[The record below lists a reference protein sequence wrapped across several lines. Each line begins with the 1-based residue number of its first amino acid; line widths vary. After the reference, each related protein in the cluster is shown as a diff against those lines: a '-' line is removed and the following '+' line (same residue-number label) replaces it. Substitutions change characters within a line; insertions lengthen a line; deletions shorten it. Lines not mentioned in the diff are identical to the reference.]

1 MTTTKQVLSALIKQE
16 SDLDIK
22 AILENIDTQ
31 IDQIDANLGIESK
44 LNLIKVIIADSNLQG
59 SPHSKTLMDAWNF
72 DFIKYVTNAKRSSYE
87 IDETQF
93 KTQYKFS
100 SPEEKAIF
108 TRFAGNKSHHKTN
121 KYMLHLITTKKMQY
135 KTPDN
140 KYLINIDNPHIKER
154 FDEIT
159 NFEFCVVDKDFLA
172 RNELSKT
179 TNVGKRYL
187 YYVSKEDFDMSTKE
201 SWKVHTQSK
210 VHPGYTVFKSYEAL
224 VEYFEEKVSMKAIY
238 ILSEHAANAL
248 RYMIDSIDFIFD
260 FNVRGDDTY
269 ETFDIDKWTKF
280 LGFNKKT
287 SCRYTLK
294 TKEIKQVKAQQG
306 EFSTIR
312 INGEFYIEKE
322 VNHKCHYIL
331 TTYTKAAGK
340 ALLYR
345 PMKRK
350 GVIEDVRYIL
360 IGRYKITTDSKLSK
374 IENVESIDVD
384 EYVNTTKD
392 IYASKITSLSV
403 KPEIYEKYQV
413 AFDEMSEHFVI
424 QRLTNAQ
431 QTSQP

>member
-22 AILENIDTQ
+22 AILESINAQ
-31 IDQIDANLGIESK
+31 IDQIDPNLGIESK
-44 LNLIKVIIADSNLQG
+44 LNLIKAIIADSDLRD
-59 SPHSKTLMDAWNF
+59 SPHSKTLMDAWNS

-159 NFEFCVVDKDFLA
+159 NFEFCVVDKDFLE

-260 FNVRGDDTY
+260 FNVKGDETY
-269 ETFDIDKWTKF
+269 TTFDIDKWTKF

-287 SCRYTLK
+287 SDNYALK

-306 EFSTIR
+306 EFGTIR
-312 INGEFYIEKE
+312 INGEFYVEKE
-322 VNHKCHYIL
+322 VTNKYKYNL
-331 TTYTKAAGK
+331 VTYTKAAGK

-392 IYASKITSLSV
+392 IYAGKVTSLSI
-403 KPEIYEKYQV
+403 KSEIYEKYQV

-424 QRLTNAQ
+424 QRLTSTQ
-431 QTSQP
+431 QTS

>member
-16 SDLDIK
+16 SDLEIK
-22 AILENIDTQ
+22 AILENINAQ
-31 IDQIDANLGIESK
+31 IDQITPNLGIESK
-44 LNLIKVIIADSNLQG
+44 LNLIKAIIADSNLQG
-59 SPHSKTLMDAWNF
+59 SPHSKTLMYAWNS

-159 NFEFCVVDKDFLA
+159 NFEFCVVDKDFLE

-238 ILSEHAANAL
+238 ILSEYAANAL

-287 SCRYTLK
+287 SDNYKLS

-306 EFSTIR
+306 EFSAIR

-322 VNHKCHYIL
+322 VTNKYKYNL
-331 TTYTKAAGK
+331 VTYTKAAGK

-360 IGRYKITTDSKLSK
+360 IGGYKITTDSKLSK

-392 IYASKITSLSV
+392 IYAGKITSLSV

-413 AFDEMSEHFVI
+413 AFDEMSEHLVI
-424 QRLTNAQ
+424 QRLTSTQ
-431 QTSQP
+431 QTS

>member
-59 SPHSKTLMDAWNF
+59 SPHSKTLMDAWNS

-100 SPEEKAIF
+100 SPEEKTIF

-159 NFEFCVVDKDFLA
+159 NFEFCVVDKDFLE

-260 FNVRGDDTY
+260 FNVKGDETY

-287 SCRYTLK
+287 SDSYSLK

-322 VNHKCHYIL
+322 VTSKYRYL
-331 TTYTKAAGK
+331 LATYTKAAGK

-392 IYASKITSLSV
+392 IYAGKITSLSI